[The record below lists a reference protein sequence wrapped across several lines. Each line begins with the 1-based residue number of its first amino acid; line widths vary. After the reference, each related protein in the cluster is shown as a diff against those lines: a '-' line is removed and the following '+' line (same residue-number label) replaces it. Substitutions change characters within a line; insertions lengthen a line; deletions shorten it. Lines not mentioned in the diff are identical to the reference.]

1 MSQQGINVL
10 EFTDSFEFWIR
21 AVEDTTYGDSGF
33 VLILNTHT
41 NKQYY
46 VAPTGIFINSATSAS
61 IYADVAVGQI
71 ICSLTIT
78 ILAKTDGNHI
88 SYSIMN
94 GDHVV
99 EQIPLTKCKAG
110 GYMKI
115 IGKPDAVHSGV

>member
-10 EFTDSFEFWIR
+10 EFTDNFEFWIR
-21 AVEDTTYGDSGF
+21 AVEDTTYGDSGS

-46 VAPTGIFINSATSAS
+46 VAPTGIFINSATSAL
-61 IYADVAVGQI
+61 IKA
-71 ICSLTIT
+71 
-78 ILAKTDGNHI
+78 DGNHI

-94 GDHVV
+94 GEHVV